1 MNTEIIVAIIGA
13 SGVVIAALIAGIFSL
28 ISKEKNKKSSN
39 IKLKQKQSGRNN
51 TQIGIQNNYGGAQ
64 DE

>member
-13 SGVVIAALIAGIFSL
+13 SAVIFAAVITGIFSFF
-28 ISKEKNKKSSN
+28 SKVKDKESSK
-39 IKLKQKQSGRNN
+39 IRLTQKQYGENN
-51 TQIGIQNNYGGAQ
+51 TQIGIQNNYGGYQ